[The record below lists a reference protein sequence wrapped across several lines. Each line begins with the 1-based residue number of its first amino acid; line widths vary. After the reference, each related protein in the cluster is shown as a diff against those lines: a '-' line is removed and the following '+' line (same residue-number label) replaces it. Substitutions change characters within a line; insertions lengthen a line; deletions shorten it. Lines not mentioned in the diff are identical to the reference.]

1 MQTKIESCKDAYLL
15 LKPHFNSNAEEFW
28 GLFLNSQLHLI
39 SLILIHRGTVD
50 SCAIHPRDLFREAF
64 KSNCS
69 SIIIAHNHPS
79 LSAEPS
85 DEDFK
90 LTKKL
95 KRIGILMQIPIVDHI
110 VFTPTDYYSFKDKK
124 MI

>member
-1 MQTKIESCKDAYLL
+1 MQTKIESSKDAYFLL
-15 LKPHFNSNAEEFW
+15 QPYFNPDVEEFW

-50 SCAIHPRDLFREAF
+50 SCAIHPRDVFREAF
-64 KSNCS
+64 KANCS

-79 LSAEPS
+79 HCAEPS
-85 DEDFK
+85 EEDFK

-95 KRIGILMQIPIVDHI
+95 KRISDLIQIPIVDHI
-110 VFTPTDYYSFKDKK
+110 VFTSTDYYSFKNKK
-124 MI
+124 RI